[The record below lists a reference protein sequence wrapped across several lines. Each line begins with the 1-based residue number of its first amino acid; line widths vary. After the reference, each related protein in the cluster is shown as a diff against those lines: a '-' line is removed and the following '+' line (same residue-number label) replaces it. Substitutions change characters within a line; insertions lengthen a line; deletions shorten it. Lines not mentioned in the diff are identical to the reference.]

1 MAFSNTI
8 MAPPLVLRHNNRM
21 RATFEKI
28 TPDQGASWALLDRRL
43 DGGIPFEW
51 HHHPEYELTL
61 TLNSRG
67 HRYIGDDVGAYDDGD
82 LVLIGP
88 GVPHSWCSDEAID
101 PSRPHNALVI
111 WFTHGWVSNV
121 LTMFPE
127 MQRLA
132 PLLAAASEGVRFS
145 DPISTAVRPKIE
157 AMSSSTPPQRL
168 VSLFDVLLAVSEDTE
183 ATRFA
188 NVTDRSH
195 GEIEVDPR
203 VVRVLDHLH
212 IHFAEPVT
220 VAALADLACV
230 SISAFHRMF
239 RRHTR
244 MTAFDYIIRL
254 RIGRACAYLLGSDM
268 AISSIASE
276 VGFHNLS
283 LFNRQFVALK
293 GQTPGVFRK
302 RHRSVIYPAR
312 APVYGSKVT
321 TTASEHPSKTRAAM
335 RAPSAAD

>member
-1 MAFSNTI
+1 VAFSDTI
-8 MAPPLVLRHNNRM
+8 VALRFGLRHNGDM

-43 DGGIPFEW
+43 DTGIPFEW

-67 HRYIGDDVGAYDDGD
+67 HRYVGDDVAAYDDGD

-88 GVPHSWCSDEAID
+88 GIPHSWCSDEAID

-132 PLLAAASEGVRFS
+132 PLLAAAAEGVRFS
-145 DPISTAVRPKIE
+145 DSVSAAVRPKIE
-157 AMSSSTPPQRL
+157 AMPSSKPPQRL
-168 VSLFDVLLAVSEDTE
+168 VSLFDVLQALSEDTE

-188 NVTDRSH
+188 NVTGRSH
-195 GEIEVDPR
+195 GEIEADPR
-203 VVRVLDHLH
+203 VVRVLDYLH
-212 IHFAEPVT
+212 ENFAEPVT

-244 MTAFDYIIRL
+244 MTAFDYVIRL
-254 RIGRACAYLLGSDM
+254 RIGRACAFLLGSDM
-268 AISSIASE
+268 AISSIAHE

-283 LFNRQFVALK
+283 LFNRQFVSLK
-293 GQTPGVFRK
+293 GQTPSLFRK

-312 APVYGSKVT
+312 APTYGRKTVAT
-321 TTASEHPSKTRAAM
+321 FEHSQTRS
-335 RAPSAAD
+335 APRPFSAAGR